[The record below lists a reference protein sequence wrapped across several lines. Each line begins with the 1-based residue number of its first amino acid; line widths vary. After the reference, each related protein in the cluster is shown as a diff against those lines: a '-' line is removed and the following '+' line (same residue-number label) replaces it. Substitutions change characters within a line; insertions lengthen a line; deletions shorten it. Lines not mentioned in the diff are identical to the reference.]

1 MSTAKTSKTYMN
13 PIHNVKG
20 KKDPGQFIQPDY
32 VKPPVQARKGS
43 NQTSKVP
50 IKSKLQ
56 PTRNSEIGEKL
67 PSNQVAIA
75 EIQEILNKNPT
86 KR

>member
-1 MSTAKTSKTYMN
+1 MN

-20 KKDPGQFIQPDY
+20 KKDSGVFAAPENAR
-32 VKPPVQARKGS
+32 PPVQAPRKTS
-43 NQTSKVP
+43 NQGGYGRAPAPKAAAK
-50 IKSKLQ
+50 IQ

-75 EIQEILNKNPT
+75 EI
-86 KR
+86 